1 MKGLTELCKNIDTIR
16 RRYVSGEISTHEAK
30 WLLSEY
36 HKETEEIERLINTV
50 IKNIDISRLYSRT
63 QYI

>member
-50 IKNIDISRLYSRT
+50 IKNID
-63 QYI
+63 